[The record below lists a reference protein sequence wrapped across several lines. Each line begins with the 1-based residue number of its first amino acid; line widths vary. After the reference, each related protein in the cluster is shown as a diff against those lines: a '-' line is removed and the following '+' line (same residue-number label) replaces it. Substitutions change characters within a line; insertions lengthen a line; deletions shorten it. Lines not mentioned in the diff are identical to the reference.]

1 MELNLRKQKWLIIG
15 NYNRHKTMIRKYL
28 KYVSKEIDSHSSKY
42 DNSFLIGD
50 FNSEPT
56 EEAMKSFCQM
66 LNFKNLLDKRTCYKN
81 PTNPS

>member
-1 MELNLRKQKWLIIG
+1 
-15 NYNRHKTMIRKYL
+15 MIRKYL
-28 KYVSKEIDSHSSKY
+28 KYVSKEIDSRSSKY